1 MIRRR
6 TLLLSAPAL
15 SLAPASG
22 HAQTMVVRLGTSVE
36 GGGFAP
42 YAAALLDALRS
53 VDPILDIKV
62 VETKGSSENAER
74 LQSGD
79 LDIGLVSGE
88 VMYEWLARD
97 RERPKLKVVSVIYS
111 TPGMFAVH
119 PDTRFR
125 RIGDLRGRPVV
136 WSPKGTGSS
145 VQARYVMDGLGL
157 DVDRDFEAIYHERFT
172 DGPTMVIERRA
183 VALWGSGY
191 RWPGFVE
198 LANQPGG
205 VRFVVP
211 TAAEIL
217 QIRARYPFLAQLVV
231 PPGLYPGQYEP
242 IATVGAWSFIL
253 CRPDLDDAV
262 GFPLAKSLHKAERAS
277 VPSKHTQQTT
287 ARNTLAAISTP
298 DQLHPG
304 VLRFY
309 REAKLIQ

>member
-1 MIRRR
+1 M
-6 TLLLSAPAL
+6 A
-15 SLAPASG
+15 
-22 HAQTMVVRLGTSVE
+22 VRLGTSVE

-42 YAAALLDALRS
+42 YAAALLDGLRS
-53 VDPILDIKV
+53 VDPILDIRI

-157 DVDRDFEAIYHERFT
+157 DVDRDFEAIYPERFT
-172 DGPTMVIERRA
+172 DGPTMVIDRRA
-183 VALWGSGY
+183 AALWGSGY

-211 TAAEIL
+211 TGPEIV
-217 QIRARYPFLAQLVV
+217 QIRAKYPFLAQLIV
-231 PPGLYPGQYEP
+231 PPGLYPGQYDP
-242 IATVGAWSFIL
+242 IVTVGAWSFIL
-253 CRPDLDDAV
+253 ARPDLDDAV
-262 GFPLAKSLHKAERAS
+262 GHRLAKSLYKVERAAL
-277 VPSKHTQQTT
+277 PSKYTVQTT
-287 ARNTLAAISTP
+287 ARNTLAAVSSMNEL
-298 DQLHPG
+298 QPG

-309 REAKLIQ
+309 REAKLTQ

>member
-1 MIRRR
+1 M
-6 TLLLSAPAL
+6 S
-15 SLAPASG
+15 
-22 HAQTMVVRLGTSVE
+22 VRLGTSVA

-53 VDPILDIKV
+53 VDPILDIRT
-62 VETKGSSENAER
+62 VETKGSTENAER
-74 LQSGD
+74 LQKGD

-88 VMYEWLARD
+88 VMYEWLAMD
-97 RERPKLKVVSVIYS
+97 RERPKLRVISVIYS
-111 TPGMFAVH
+111 TPGMFAVR
-119 PDTRFR
+119 PDTRYR
-125 RIGDLRGRPVV
+125 RIPDLKGRPVV
-136 WSPKGTGSS
+136 WSPRGTGSA
-145 VQARYVMDGLGL
+145 VQARYVMGGLGL
-157 DVDRDFEAIYHERFT
+157 DLDRDFEAIYPERFT
-172 DGPTMVIERRA
+172 DGPQMVIERRA
-183 VALWGSGY
+183 AALWGSGY

-231 PPGLYPGQYEP
+231 PPGLYPGQYDP

-262 GFPLAKSLHKAERAS
+262 GFRLARSLHKAERAAL
-277 VPSKHTQQTT
+277 PSKYTVQTT
-287 ARNTLAAISTP
+287 VKNTLAAIGSP
-298 DQLHPG
+298 DELQPG

-309 REAKLIQ
+309 REAKLTQ

>member
-6 TLLLSAPAL
+6 TLLLSAPAV
-15 SLAPASG
+15 SLAAATG
-22 HAQTMVVRLGTSVE
+22 HAQTMTVRLGTSVE

-42 YAAALLDALRS
+42 YAAALLDGLRS
-53 VDPILDIKV
+53 VDPVLDIRT
-62 VETKGSSENAER
+62 VETKGSSENVEQ

-97 RERPKLKVVSVIYS
+97 RERPRLRVISVIYS
-111 TPGMFAVH
+111 TPGMFAVR

-136 WSPKGTGSS
+136 WSPKGTGSA

-157 DVDRDFEAIYHERFT
+157 DVDRDFEAIYPDRFI

-198 LANQPGG
+198 LASQPGG
-205 VRFVVP
+205 IRFVVP
-211 TAAEIL
+211 TGPEVV
-217 QIRARYPFLAQLVV
+217 QIRAKYPFLAQLMI
-231 PPGLYPGQYEP
+231 PPGLYPGQYDP
-242 IATVGAWSFIL
+242 IVTVGAWSYIL
-253 CRPDLDDAV
+253 ARPDLDDAV
-262 GFPLAKSLHKAERAS
+262 GYRLARSLHKVERAAL
-277 VPSKHTQQTT
+277 PSKYTVQTT
-287 ARNTLAAISTP
+287 ARNTLAAISSLEEL
-298 DQLHPG
+298 QPG
-304 VLRFY
+304 VLRYY
-309 REAKLIQ
+309 REAKLTQ